1 MTTEDGYPSDFMLVI
16 PIAIRPDH
24 IVRIHIPADL
34 TKDEADRIGNVIM
47 GFVHQSKEKK
57 AS

>member
-1 MTTEDGYPSDFMLVI
+1 MTKTDYPSDFMLVI

-24 IVRIHIPADL
+24 VVRIHIPADL
-34 TKDEADRIGNVIM
+34 TKDEADRIASVIM
-47 GFVHQSKEKK
+47 GFVHPSSQTK